1 MKAFIGSFIVVLA
14 CLSFETSIAADQ
26 QHKEHHP
33 EEKGMP
39 MKAKGSGMMDMHEMM
54 SQCMKMHND
63 EKMCGH
69 QTMEECKAKMAHGEC
84 EKMMKAGPAPKKQKK

>member
-1 MKAFIGSFIVVLA
+1 MKTFMRSFIVVLA

-26 QHKEHHP
+26 NKEHHS

-69 QTMEECKAKMAHGEC
+69 QTMEECKGKMAHAEC
-84 EKMMKAGPAPKKQKK
+84 ER